1 VRRVEVDAV
10 CLAVVG
16 VVGGRVGVS
25 GGTCVEARVIE
36 RGRATQLQ
44 VAQLDHAAEVGA
56 QVVGAG
62 WICCRLTAG
71 SVVVRGAVVW
81 QSGELFE
88 WQEGRWVGE
97 GGGLGGGGRV
107 RE

>member
-1 VRRVEVDAV
+1 MRRVEVDAV

-16 VVGGRVGVS
+16 VVGGCVGVS
-25 GGTCVEARVIE
+25 GGTCVEARAIE
-36 RGRATQLQ
+36 RGRAELQ

-81 QSGELFE
+81 RSGELFE
-88 WQEGRWVGE
+88 WQEGR
-97 GGGLGGGGRV
+97 
-107 RE
+107 